1 MEEYRIR
8 IACFLILSFSIVLL
22 ASQGISSSYLNKSWA
37 AEPQNNSDSNNDQ
50 EISTVPSQ
58 DSEDANQTVNNLT
71 DEALSGDK
79 VSEDN
84 NQTTTEVPSENE
96 SNQNTN
102 QTIETQ
108 NQTQNN
114 QEVNIQN
121 NIQMK
126 QRLEISI
133 SEEEG
138 QAPIPLEEQNRIE
151 SSDRIIETQ
160 HRALTGPDCGSGN
173 VLAGASNAGDLR
185 VLSECQDAT
194 GTVMHTK
201 KMDDGDY
208 KFFLNLDEKFK
219 FLANEKNNEKTDG
232 FMVVEIVPPD
242 QGTNGVILP
251 KEGDHVHVWGAWVT
265 DKPKGWHEIHP
276 TWKVINE

>member
-22 ASQGISSSYLNKSWA
+22 ASQGTSSSYLNKSWA
-37 AEPQNNSDSNNDQ
+37 GESQNNSDSDNDQ

-58 DSEDANQTVNNLT
+58 DSEDNNQTLNNLT
-71 DEALSGDK
+71 DQVLSGDE

-84 NQTTTEVPSENE
+84 NQTTTEVPAESE
-96 SNQNTN
+96 SNQTTN
-102 QTIETQ
+102 QTTETQ

-114 QEVNIQN
+114 QDINIQN

-151 SSDRIIETQ
+151 STDRIIETQ
-160 HRALTGPDCGSGN
+160 HTALTGPDCRSGN

-185 VLSECQDAT
+185 VLSKCQDTT

-208 KFFLNLDEKFK
+208 
-219 FLANEKNNEKTDG
+219 
-232 FMVVEIVPPD
+232 
-242 QGTNGVILP
+242 
-251 KEGDHVHVWGAWVT
+251 
-265 DKPKGWHEIHP
+265 
-276 TWKVINE
+276 